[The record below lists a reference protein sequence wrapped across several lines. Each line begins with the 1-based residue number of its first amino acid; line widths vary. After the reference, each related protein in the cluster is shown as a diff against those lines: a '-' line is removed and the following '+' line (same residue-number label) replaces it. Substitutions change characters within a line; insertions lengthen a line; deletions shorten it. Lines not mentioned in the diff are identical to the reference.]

1 VRRKPDTDLVKSLAA
16 TRIQK
21 YVRGYLSRKS
31 CQRMK
36 SQKNSPILSSAPLTE
51 KNNTAQSIRKNMNIP
66 SLNLQ
71 KINSSDSNP
80 HKAYTVAPPQHK

>member
-1 VRRKPDTDLVKSLAA
+1 MVS
-16 TRIQK
+16 
-21 YVRGYLSRKS
+21 S
-31 CQRMK
+31 
-36 SQKNSPILSSAPLTE
+36 KNSPIVSSAPLTE

-80 HKAYTVAPPQHK
+80 HKVYTVAPAKNFKQQSQDTNSARSQTLFDRASF